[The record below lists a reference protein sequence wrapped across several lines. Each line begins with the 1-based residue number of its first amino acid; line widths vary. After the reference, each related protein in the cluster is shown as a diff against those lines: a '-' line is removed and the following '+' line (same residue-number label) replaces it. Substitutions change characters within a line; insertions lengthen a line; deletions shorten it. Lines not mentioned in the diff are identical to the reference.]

1 MLYMNVLRRKG
12 DYLQSKKKYMIIPKV
27 NAYLICGNEVLFF
40 SMLPHI
46 CTHRELFTN
55 RTFSLFSVYD
65 VLCVYFNQK
74 VAGNF
79 GVMVSYLFRLKMFW
93 LVTYAF
99 KLFKFSE

>member
-1 MLYMNVLRRKG
+1 MHVLRRKG

-40 SMLPHI
+40 FQCCQIFVHTGSCLL
-46 CTHRELFTN
+46 TERLV
-55 RTFSLFSVYD
+55 FSFVYD

-99 KLFKFSE
+99 KSFKFSE